1 MRAVPPVKRWLSAPQ
16 LRLAI
21 GQVLCNLQPMIAATQ
36 SNHPLATITTP
47 TDTRSVLEVACA
59 SLRQAGMRVTKP
71 RIALLNELIRR
82 QKPAS
87 IEEIHDSVKKSGCDL
102 VTVYRCLSAFERL
115 GLVHRSFRHN
125 GTGLYHIAMGST
137 PRYHV
142 VCKRCGSFEPVEY
155 FPAEGVE
162 RMLAS
167 RGYTEVSHVL
177 EFFGVCPQCSVREA
191 RAGIGAP
198 AERQMQPGPAKT
210 E

>member
-1 MRAVPPVKRWLSAPQ
+1 
-16 LRLAI
+16 
-21 GQVLCNLQPMIAATQ
+21 MIAATQ
-36 SNHPLATITTP
+36 SNHPLAAITTQS
-47 TDTRSVLEVACA
+47 DTRNVLDVACA

-71 RIALLNELIRR
+71 RIALLTELIRR

-87 IEEIHDSVKKSGCDL
+87 IEEIHDSVKKTGCDL
-102 VTVYRCLSAFERL
+102 VTVYRCLAAFERV

-125 GTGLYHIAMGST
+125 GTALFHIAMGST

-142 VCKRCGSFEPVEY
+142 ACKRCGSFEPVEY

-162 RMLAS
+162 RMLVS

-177 EFFGVCPQCSVREA
+177 EFFGVCPQCGVREA
-191 RAGIGAP
+191 RRGNVAP
-198 AERQMQPGPAKT
+198 PERPMQPGAVKG

>member
-1 MRAVPPVKRWLSAPQ
+1 
-16 LRLAI
+16 
-21 GQVLCNLQPMIAATQ
+21 MIAATQ

-47 TDTRSVLEVACA
+47 TDSRSVIEVACT

-71 RIALLNELIRR
+71 RIALLHELIRR

-87 IEEIHDSVKKSGCDL
+87 IEEIHDSVKKTGCDL
-102 VTVYRCLSAFERL
+102 VTVYRCLSAFERV

-125 GTGLYHIAMGST
+125 GTGLFHIAMGST

-142 VCKRCGSFEPVEY
+142 VCKRCGNFEPVEY

-162 RMLAS
+162 RMLTS
-167 RGYTEVSHVL
+167 RGYTEISHVL
-177 EFFGVCPQCSVREA
+177 EFFGVCPQCSTREVRDTLLA
-191 RAGIGAP
+191 QP
-198 AERQMQPGPAKT
+198 ERQLQPGST